1 MWERLFHNMVGQLIQ
16 SGLLEI
22 TYPDGTT
29 RTYGDGTGAPAA
41 LAIRTRG
48 ALRQLCLQPE
58 LALGEGYMDQTID
71 IGGNAE
77 LEAVLRVLIRN
88 RDPKRFPAYLRLV
101 ERMRFMLR
109 GIVQRNNADSSRA
122 NVAHHYDISDDLY
135 RLMLDEDMQY
145 SCAYFGGPDV
155 TLAEAQAAKKRHIAE
170 KLLIEPGMRVLDIGC
185 GWGGMAL
192 TLARDYGARV
202 TGVTLSQNQLATARA
217 RAAQAGLSDRIDFR
231 LMDYRD
237 LSESFDRIVSV
248 GMLEHVGV
256 PHYGDYFSK
265 VADLLDSDGVAL
277 VHTIGR
283 VAPPITQSRWITKY
297 IFPGGYVP
305 SLSELLD
312 PLERSGLWQADIEV
326 WRLHYARTLR
336 CWRNNFD
343 ANLDTVRGWYDDRF
357 IRMWRYYLT
366 VCIMAFEEQEQCV
379 YHLQLAHKRDTVPLT
394 RDYLYAPR
402 CQLKPDHGGAVAV
415 SRSAMTRR

>member
-1 MWERLFHNMVGQLIQ
+1 MWERLFHDMARQLIQ
-16 SGLLEI
+16 SGALEI
-22 TYPDGTT
+22 TYPDGTK
-29 RTYGDGTGAPAA
+29 RTYGDGKGAPAA

-58 LALGEGYMDQTID
+58 LALGEGYMDQTIE
-71 IGGNAE
+71 IGGNIE
-77 LEAVLRVLIRN
+77 LESLLSVLIRN
-88 RDPKRFPAYLRLV
+88 RDPQRFPAYLRLV
-101 ERMRFMLR
+101 EGMRFMLR
-109 GIVQRNNADSSRA
+109 RIVQRNTTDSSRA

-145 SCAYFGGPDV
+145 SCAYFIKPDM

-202 TGVTLSQNQLATARA
+202 TGVTLSKNQLATARA
-217 RAAQAGLSDRIDFR
+217 RAEQAGLSERIDFR

-248 GMLEHVGV
+248 GMLEHVGI

-265 VADLLDSDGVAL
+265 VADLLDSEGVAL

-283 VAPPITQSRWITKY
+283 VSPPMTQSRWITKY

-326 WRLHYARTLR
+326 WRLHYAKTLR

-343 ANLDTVRGWYDDRF
+343 ANLDKVRDWYDDRF

-379 YHLQLAHKRDTVPLT
+379 YHLQLAHKRDAVPLT
-394 RDYLYAPR
+394 RDYLYSAR
-402 CQLKPDHGGAVAV
+402 RQLKPGQGGEGAVL
-415 SRSAMTRR
+415 RSSMTQH